1 MLDVKLLVLFLGVC
15 ALGVV
20 APTAVAE
27 RRIPM
32 LLGVLGCV
40 ASAVL
45 IWMASLAMFG
55 GAAFHMVLW
64 EIPGISRI
72 ILSLDSLSGLFLLI
86 TGIVLFP
93 ASIFAAANLD
103 SYIGRY
109 SLRAFT
115 VLYFGL
121 FASIVLIP
129 LAGDAVSFLAM
140 WESMSILTY
149 LLINFEHEVEDH
161 TRSGYL
167 MLAIGEAGTLAIAF
181 AFFVIAGGGSLEL
194 VAFRTAAA
202 ALGQSARWAV
212 FLLSFFGFGVKAG
225 LIPVN
230 FWLPQAYTSAPPA
243 FAPVLAGAT
252 LNLGLYGIVRFNG
265 DLLPATFIGPGLVAL
280 IIGSVSA
287 LLGILYATTQNDLK
301 AILAHSSIENAGI
314 IVAALGAGFI
324 FIASGQR
331 QAAAI
336 AFAAALYQMTNHSIY
351 KALLF
356 IGAGTVDSNTG
367 TRNIDLLG
375 GLIKRMPWTA
385 AFFLVGALS
394 IAAMPP
400 FNGFASEW
408 LTLQTL
414 LLIAA
419 LRPSGAKIVF
429 ALCGAAL
436 ALTAALAVTCFVK
449 LFAMGFL
456 GMSRSQQ
463 ANRAHEGTRGMILPM
478 AILAAMCILLGLAPT
493 YVVPLL
499 DRTIVPMTH
508 ARAADA
514 LVPAFFADN
523 RYHAQLPAEFV
534 ADFHNIGAQV
544 GESVLPGRGLVI
556 LHRGSKLNPVVFAM
570 SPAYMA
576 MTLAGMLL
584 VTFIVVRV
592 LALRRREVIRRPVW
606 DGGIRRLL
614 PEMTYSA
621 TGFSNPV
628 RVIFEAIFAPRT
640 VEDTRD
646 TVAQHFRAAIRRT
659 RQQNHLLDRLVLD
672 PISSAAL
679 RVSNGFARMHH
690 GYLNAYVVYGLSA
703 LVIAL
708 VIARF
713 S

>member
-20 APTAVAE
+20 APIGVAE

-72 ILSLDSLSGLFLLI
+72 ILSLDSLAGLFLLI

-194 VAFRTAAA
+194 VALRTAAA
-202 ALGQSARWAV
+202 GLGQSARWAV

-230 FWLPQAYTSAPPA
+230 FWLPQAYTSAPRA

-314 IVAALGAGFI
+314 IVAGLGAGFI

-356 IGAGTVDSNTG
+356 IGAGTVDRIQG
-367 TRNIDLLG
+367 
-375 GLIKRMPWTA
+375 P
-385 AFFLVGALS
+385 
-394 IAAMPP
+394 
-400 FNGFASEW
+400 
-408 LTLQTL
+408 
-414 LLIAA
+414 
-419 LRPSGAKIVF
+419 
-429 ALCGAAL
+429 
-436 ALTAALAVTCFVK
+436 
-449 LFAMGFL
+449 
-456 GMSRSQQ
+456 
-463 ANRAHEGTRGMILPM
+463 
-478 AILAAMCILLGLAPT
+478 AI
-493 YVVPLL
+493 
-499 DRTIVPMTH
+499 
-508 ARAADA
+508 
-514 LVPAFFADN
+514 
-523 RYHAQLPAEFV
+523 
-534 ADFHNIGAQV
+534 
-544 GESVLPGRGLVI
+544 S
-556 LHRGSKLNPVVFAM
+556 
-570 SPAYMA
+570 
-576 MTLAGMLL
+576 
-584 VTFIVVRV
+584 
-592 LALRRREVIRRPVW
+592 
-606 DGGIRRLL
+606 
-614 PEMTYSA
+614 
-621 TGFSNPV
+621 
-628 RVIFEAIFAPRT
+628 
-640 VEDTRD
+640 
-646 TVAQHFRAAIRRT
+646 
-659 RQQNHLLDRLVLD
+659 
-672 PISSAAL
+672 ISSE
-679 RVSNGFARMHH
+679 G
-690 GYLNAYVVYGLSA
+690 
-703 LVIAL
+703 
-708 VIARF
+708 
-713 S
+713 

>member
-20 APTAVAE
+20 APIGVAE

-72 ILSLDSLSGLFLLI
+72 ILSLDSLAALFLLI

-109 SLRAFT
+109 SLRAFA

-121 FASIVLIP
+121 FASVVLIP

-194 VAFRTAAA
+194 AALRTAAA
-202 ALGQSARWAV
+202 GLGQSTRWAV

-314 IVAALGAGFI
+314 IVAGLGAGFI

-414 LLIAA
+414 LLSAA
-419 LRPSGAKIVF
+419 LRPTGAKIVF

-499 DRTIVPMTH
+499 DPTIVPMTH

-514 LVPAFFADN
+514 LVPAFFVHN
-523 RYHAQLPAEFV
+523 RYHAQLPPEFV
-534 ADFHNIGAQV
+534 ADFHSIGAQV

-570 SPAYMA
+570 SPPYMA

-584 VTFIVVRV
+584 VAFIGVRI
-592 LALRRREVIRRPVW
+592 LALRRREVIRRTVW